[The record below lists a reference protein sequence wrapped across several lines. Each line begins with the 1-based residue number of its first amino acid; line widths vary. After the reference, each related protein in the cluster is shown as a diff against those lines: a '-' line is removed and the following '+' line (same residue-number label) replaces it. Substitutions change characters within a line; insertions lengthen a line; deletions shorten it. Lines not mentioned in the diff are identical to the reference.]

1 MGALSGR
8 DFRMESPFL
17 LAMLTR
23 ERHDHSTST
32 QRRHGAK
39 LLPGSF
45 VWREVDAACFDALG
59 CYRVRHLAVSSCR
72 RLTPATPRNVVVQH
86 AGPVR

>member
-8 DFRMESPFL
+8 DFRMESRFL
-17 LAMLTR
+17 LAMLTS
-23 ERHDHSTST
+23 EQHDHSTVPAPS
-32 QRRHGAK
+32 RRETI
-39 LLPGSF
+39 LVVSF
-45 VWREVDAACFDALG
+45 GVSDALCFDALG

-86 AGPVR
+86 AGPVH